1 MPKVLVLFAH
11 PALEHSR
18 INRAMISGH
27 EHWVDVTFHDL
38 YQLYPDFVINVQTEQ
53 RLLLQHDIVI
63 WHHPLYWYSV
73 PPLLKQWIDLTL
85 QHGWAYGHSGVFL
98 KDKPVLNVITA
109 GGGREAYA
117 AGGHNAYTLQQFLYP
132 LERTAALCGMR
143 YLPPYVVYGT
153 HAIQGEA
160 VAEECRRY
168 KAFVNGLARGTITP
182 EELAGLGECHEVF
195 DHVSDKVMSHG

>member
-18 INRAMISGH
+18 INRAMMSGH

-38 YQLYPDFVINVQTEQ
+38 YQLYPDFVVDVQAEQ
-53 RLLLQHDIVI
+53 ELLLTHDIVV
-63 WHHPLYWYSV
+63 WQHPLYWYSV
-73 PPLLKQWIDLTL
+73 PPLLKQWIDLVL
-85 QHGWAYGHSGVFL
+85 QHGWAYGRSGVFL
-98 KDKPVLNVITA
+98 RGKPILNVVTA
-109 GGGREAYA
+109 GGIKSAYCPE
-117 AGGHNAYTLQQFLYP
+117 GHNEYTLRQFLYP

-160 VAEECRRY
+160 VDEECRRY
-168 KAFVNGLARGTITP
+168 KAFVLGLASGAVTP
-182 EELAGLGECHEVF
+182 EELAGLEESSEVL
-195 DHVSDKVMSHG
+195 DAANARA